1 MKKNWINIFTSS
13 NPIEVEIVKQML
25 EENNINAV
33 ILNKQDSS
41 YNMFGTID
49 LFVNENEHEIA
60 LQLLN
65 KQNNERDTN

>member
-1 MKKNWINIFTSS
+1 MKKNWINIFSS
-13 NPIEVEIVKQML
+13 ANPIEVEIVKQML

-33 ILNKQDSS
+33 VLNKQDSS

-49 LFVNENEHEIA
+49 LFVNETEQETA
-60 LQLLN
+60 LQLIN

>member
-13 NPIEVEIVKQML
+13 NPIEVEIIKQML

-33 ILNKQDSS
+33 VLNKQDSS

-49 LFVNENEHEIA
+49 LFVNETEQETA
-60 LQLLN
+60 LQLIN